1 MLGLVSGFIAG
12 QEWIIIIVLAA
23 VLIFGAKKIPELAK
37 TFGKAK
43 GEFEKG
49 KIEGDNELKE
59 FKDNRDLAAFK
70 LLAAISFGYD
80 DTLVARAAG
89 SYKNQES
96 LF

>member
-59 FKDNRDLAAFK
+59 FKLEC
-70 LLAAISFGYD
+70 
-80 DTLVARAAG
+80 DT
-89 SYKNQES
+89 
-96 LF
+96 